1 MKNAGVINMNEFIE
15 RYKLTGGRFD
25 KFMEKGLG
33 FQVGI
38 CPALYSLSNQDT
50 MILDIHAASLNS
62 ISVF

>member
-38 CPALYSLSNQDT
+38 CPALYSLSNPNYYWY
-50 MILDIHAASLNS
+50 IPEA
-62 ISVF
+62 